1 MNPLFLLLGILSAVL
16 AIIGLFRPF
25 LGLFVLLIIHFVQPG
40 ELIPALAPFRI
51 ELVYGG
57 AIVGIV
63 LWRQFSDP
71 ERPSFKSEPVFHRA
85 FILIGVA
92 ILSVPLSVWKGGAA
106 KSVMDLV
113 INVIILVVLGS
124 LIETKTHLR
133 VFLWLAASLSFWY
146 AYTGY
151 AAYQRGE
158 FYTLG
163 TNAGS
168 GLGTTLN
175 RAEGV
180 NSMVGGPNELA
191 GFLLALL
198 PFQVALVRST
208 RNIFLKVLLVAS
220 GYFSLFV
227 MSRTGS
233 RIAMLGLIAFS
244 IYYILRSKHKIL
256 LAVVILVVGSYLW
269 LSMPAVYQNR
279 YLTMESYAEGGKLDG
294 SNQFRMHIWISG
306 FQIFIHNPV
315 IGVGVGQFSTA
326 YGMLGYAL
334 CKHCAWMNPHNL
346 LIQVGCEMGILGLIA
361 FGGFITQVAK
371 GIRSVMDV
379 VGDDKSDICYQAAVS
394 TEVMFLGVCIMSVV
408 GHTFFRPYWYLL
420 GGLVV
425 ANRYVAFHSKG
436 KSLAPATESLP
447 GNKAP
452 LPQGLRTLAPSE
464 IRNSRRAE
472 PLGAHPPFTRS

>member
-1 MNPLFLLLGILSAVL
+1 MNPLFLLLGFLSAAL
-16 AIIGLFRPF
+16 AIVGLFRPF

-63 LWRQFSDP
+63 LWRQFNDP
-71 ERPSFKSEPVFHRA
+71 ARPSFKSEPVFHRA
-85 FILIGVA
+85 FILVGVA
-92 ILSVPLSVWKGGAA
+92 ILSVPLSVWRGGAA
-106 KSVMDLV
+106 IAVMDLV
-113 INVIILVVLGS
+113 LNVIILVVLGS
-124 LIETKTHLR
+124 LIEAKSHLR
-133 VFLWLAASLSFWY
+133 MFLWLAACLSFWY

-198 PFQVALVRST
+198 PFQVALIRST
-208 RNIFLKVLLVAS
+208 RNIFLKVLLAAS

-233 RIAMLGLIAFS
+233 RIALLGLITIS

-256 LAVVILVVGSYLW
+256 VAMGILAVGAYLW
-269 LSMPAVYQNR
+269 LSMPAVYQSR
-279 YLTMESYAEGGKLDG
+279 YLTVESYAEGGKLDE
-294 SNQFRMHIWISG
+294 SNKFRLHLWASG
-306 FQIFIHNPV
+306 FQIFIHNPI
-315 IGVGVGQFSTA
+315 IGVGAGQFSTA
-326 YGMLGYAL
+326 YGMGYVT
-334 CKHCAWMNPHNL
+334 HVHGAWMNPHNL
-346 LIQVGCEMGILGLIA
+346 LLQVGCEMGILGLFA
-361 FGGFITQVAK
+361 FGSFITQIAK
-371 GIRSVMDV
+371 AIRSVKDV
-379 VGDDKSDICYQAAVS
+379 VGDDNNNICYHVAIS
-394 TEVMFLGVCIMSVV
+394 TEVMYVGVCVLSVV

-436 KSLAPATESLP
+436 KSLAPATESLA
-447 GNKAP
+447 GDVAP
-452 LPQGLRTLAPSE
+452 FPQGLRTLAPSE
-464 IRNSRRAE
+464 NRNLRRGN
-472 PLGAHPPFTRS
+472 PLGAHPPFTRP